1 MRNAAYVIHVRT
13 KSGRHWSYRKKDDGW
28 TQTGPTG
35 RVHLLSAEQL
45 LSHLLP
51 PLAADQPNLSVTVER
66 RSDHVPGKTT
76 HPKTV
81 AEYLAAAPKDRRA
94 ALTTLRKAIK
104 AAAPKATEGISYG
117 ILGFK
122 HNGKPLVYVGHAKAH
137 CALYGSIGHFVD
149 AHAAELKE
157 YEVSKGTIRFPAAK
171 PLPVRLV
178 TKMVRARVAEID
190 KIEKRGSRT
199 P

>member
-1 MRNAAYVIHVRT
+1 MRNAAYEIHVRT
-13 KSGRHWSYRKKDDGW
+13 KNGRTWTYRKKDDSW

-51 PLAADQPNLSVTVER
+51 PLAADQPTLSVRVEP
-66 RSDHVPGKTT
+66 RSDHMPGKTT

-81 AEYLAAAPKDRRA
+81 AEYLAAAPKDKRA
-94 ALTTLRKAIK
+94 ALRTLRKTIK

-117 ILGFK
+117 IVGFK
-122 HNGKPLVYVGHAKAH
+122 HNGKPLVYLGHAKAH

-149 AHAAELKE
+149 THAAELKG
-157 YEVSKGTIRFPAAK
+157 YEVSTGTIRFPADS
-171 PLPVRLV
+171 PLPTRLV
-178 TKMVRARVAEID
+178 TKMVRARVAEI
-190 KIEKRGSRT
+190 EKGGSRK

>member
-1 MRNAAYVIHVRT
+1 MRNAEYVIHVRT
-13 KSGRHWSYRKKDDGW
+13 KSGRTWSYRKKDDGW

-51 PLAADQPNLSVTVER
+51 PLAADQPTLSVTVER
-66 RSDHVPGKTT
+66 RSDHVTGT

-81 AEYLAAAPKDRRA
+81 AEYLAAAPKDKRA
-94 ALTTLRKAIK
+94 ALTTLRKTIK

-117 ILGFK
+117 IVGFK
-122 HNGKPLVYVGHAKAH
+122 HNGKPLVYLGHAKAH
-137 CALYGSIGHFVD
+137 CALSGSTSHFVD
-149 AHAAELKE
+149 THAAELKG
-157 YEVSKGTIRFPAAK
+157 YEVSKGTIRFPADK

-178 TKMVRARVAEID
+178 TKMVRARVAEI
-190 KIEKRGSRT
+190 EKGGYRK